1 MFEIGE
7 YIIYGNYG
15 VCQVEN
21 IGKLDIRGENRD
33 RLYYWIRPVYGQGSK
48 IYCPVDNKKIVMRRV
63 LTKEEADI
71 LLKEVDEIETLWIVD
86 EKQRETVY
94 KKAMYS
100 GDCRKLLQ
108 IIKTIYLRKEER
120 VKQGKKITGTDER
133 YFKLAEERLYQELC
147 VPLGIEDNYETIQMS
162 RKNEFVGLFMKN
174 CRIFLDK

>member
-48 IYCPVDNKKIVMRRV
+48 IYCPVDNQKIVMRRV

-86 EKQRETVY
+86 EKQRETL
-94 KKAMYS
+94 S
-100 GDCRKLLQ
+100 GIGSSIWIRRKL
-108 IIKTIYLRKEER
+108 
-120 VKQGKKITGTDER
+120 
-133 YFKLAEERLYQELC
+133 
-147 VPLGIEDNYETIQMS
+147 
-162 RKNEFVGLFMKN
+162 
-174 CRIFLDK
+174 